1 MNHIGLFYLVILD
14 STKIAIYLI
23 DLTNKEEGIDKYFIE
38 QIKSNISRETLIY
51 LVGNK
56 LDLVEVENNEYK
68 DNLVACRD

>member
-56 LDLVEVENNEYK
+56 LDLEKVENNEYK
-68 DNLVACRD
+68 DNLVACWD